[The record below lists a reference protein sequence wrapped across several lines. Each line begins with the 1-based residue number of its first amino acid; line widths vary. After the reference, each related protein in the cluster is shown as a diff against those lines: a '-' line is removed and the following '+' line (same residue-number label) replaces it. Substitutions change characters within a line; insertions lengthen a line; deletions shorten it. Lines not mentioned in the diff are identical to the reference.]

1 MTIKTTPLK
10 PHLTDP
16 ADVLLADV
24 AIRVQLSRTNYDKA
38 VSRYETINKWIER
51 DGSPLKDRVEL
62 FYAQGSMAIGATI
75 ASKLKTDEFDIDV
88 VSQLDPSVGT
98 SPHQVLDLLYEV
110 IRGEP
115 GSRYYRMAERRT
127 RCVTVHYSDDMHL
140 DVTPALRMIGTPDR
154 QSWIFHHRAEAPQ
167 EPSRQLIAN
176 PYGFAEWFKIN
187 TPLDYAFADIFEKR
201 AEEYESSRIL
211 AEADSAP
218 VPPQEPPFRKSK
230 AVIVLQ
236 LLKRWRNVQYDSRSG
251 RRPPSIMIAEL
262 VAEAANHTERLS
274 EELLLQAQHM
284 LSVFR
289 QYHDRGR
296 PIHIVNPACE
306 QDVLTDRWPGS
317 LQDQALFISDL
328 KDLVHKAERLVAG
341 CDLEEMQ
348 KIMASLF
355 GEVPATEAVKAFN
368 ERSGTAIRDGR
379 SRHDPGKGG
388 LSIPAVV
395 TLPVSRPT
403 PRHKFYGTERRK
415 RWPFRQ

>member
-1 MTIKTTPLK
+1 MAIETSLSHSI
-10 PHLTDP
+10 LTDP
-16 ADVLLADV
+16 ADILLADV
-24 AIRVQLSRTNYDKA
+24 AIRVQLSRTDYDRG
-38 VSRYETINKWIER
+38 VSRYQTINDWIER
-51 DGSPLKDRVEL
+51 EGSPLRDRVHL
-62 FYAQGSMAIGATI
+62 FYPQGSMAIGATI

-98 SPHQVLDLLYEV
+98 SPRQVLDLLYEA

-167 EPSRQLIAN
+167 EPSFRLIAN
-176 PYGFAEWFKIN
+176 PYGFAEWFKVN

-211 AEADSAP
+211 DEADSDP

-251 RRPPSIMIAEL
+251 RRPPSIMVAKL
-262 VAEAANHTERLS
+262 VADAANHTERLS
-274 EELLLQAQHM
+274 EELLLQARYM
-284 LSVFR
+284 LSVF
-289 QYHDRGR
+289 QEAHAQGR
-296 PIHIVNPACE
+296 LVHIVNPVCE
-306 QDVLTDRWPGS
+306 KDVLTDRWPGS

-328 KDLVHKAERLVAG
+328 ENLVHKAERLVAG

-348 KIMASLF
+348 QIMASLF

-368 ERSGTAIRDGR
+368 ERMGKDIRDGR
-379 SRHDPGKGG
+379 SRYDPRKGG

-395 TLPVSRPT
+395 TPPVSRPT
-403 PRHKFYGTERRK
+403 PRHRFYGTERRK
-415 RWPFRQ
+415 R